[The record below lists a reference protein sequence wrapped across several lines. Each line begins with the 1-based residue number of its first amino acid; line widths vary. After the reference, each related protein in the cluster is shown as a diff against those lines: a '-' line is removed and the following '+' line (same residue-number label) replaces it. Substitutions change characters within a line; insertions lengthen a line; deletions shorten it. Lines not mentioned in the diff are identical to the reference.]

1 MAQVESGQLIIRS
14 TGLRSAIHQTLDES
28 DSDGYIDYILYYILN
43 NYLDLYIDQDNYLI
57 LKPCKE

>member
-28 DSDGYIDYILYYILN
+28 DSDGYID
-43 NYLDLYIDQDNYLI
+43 QDNYLI
-57 LKPCKE
+57 LKPCKG